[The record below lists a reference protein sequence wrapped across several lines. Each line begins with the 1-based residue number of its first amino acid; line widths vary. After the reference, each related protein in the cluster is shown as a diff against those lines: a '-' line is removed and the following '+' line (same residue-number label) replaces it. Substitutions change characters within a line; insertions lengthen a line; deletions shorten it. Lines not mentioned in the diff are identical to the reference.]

1 MNCQKTSSFN
11 KCGEAMNETNQD
23 GAVGRG
29 LQHADLHEFG
39 QQISKAIKNNDWEGA
54 LGHIGKMS
62 AGVTKRLNDQRKA
75 DRQNTVYTVSGAIRE
90 FGKVE
95 EL

>member
-1 MNCQKTSSFN
+1 M
-11 KCGEAMNETNQD
+11 GEIERE
-23 GAVGRG
+23 GGFGRG
-29 LQHADLHEFG
+29 LQHSDLHEIG
-39 QQISKAIKNNDWEGA
+39 QQLSKAIKNNDWEGA

-62 AGVTKRLNDQRKA
+62 AGIAKRLNDKRKA
-75 DRQNTVYTVSGAIRE
+75 DRENTVYTVSGAIRE

>member
-1 MNCQKTSSFN
+1 MD
-11 KCGEAMNETNQD
+11 ETKRD
-23 GAVGRG
+23 SDFGRG
-29 LQHADLHEFG
+29 LQHADLHDLG
-39 QQISKAIKNNDWEGA
+39 QQVSKAIKNNDWEGA
-54 LGHIGKMS
+54 LAHIGKMS
-62 AGVTKRLNDQRKA
+62 AGITKRLNDQRKA